1 MSRYKKT
8 MAEAYKEVQEIAPAI
23 AGLARAAAA
32 GAGAAVANK
41 AMNASKKK
49 IKEDPVAKAQV
60 RLDKA
65 KKIADLKKQ
74 ISDIRKE
81 AIEPAGD
88 DDHEVSMA
96 RGELEAIADKALE
109 LSSAMQGMTD
119 EGNPLEAWVQSKIT
133 KAKDYINS
141 AYDYLM
147 YNPDVANE
155 SLEER
160 FRPEGGELYVVTA
173 GPGDNAQKVIGMNK
187 DLKKAQKMRDDYNK
201 KNRPSKPSH
210 KARIYAQTRASQPA
224 NKFKVGDKIM
234 YSTYGNRAQFTK
246 VKEDMDMD
254 PAKHV
259 ARSKRNPDKFCVFD
273 KDGNEVKLFDKEAD
287 AVAYA
292 KANHDKLM
300 EELNE
305 FTDAQIARLKK
316 EYEPLKGK
324 ETGIA
329 LNKFDKLRKIL
340 KRLQKPQ
347 LLKLVKAD
355 LPIVSSA
362 AKARLVINHGM
373 KWSQLPEELVPYID
387 VDMLEEQKSKF
398 KSVDPKVLARISKMM
413 RGSTEEKKSLA
424 NLMNYLMPP
433 EVVDMV
439 RDKFGIKMPRGKIKF
454 TDL

>member
-1 MSRYKKT
+1 MSRYKQT
-8 MAEAYKEVQEIAPAI
+8 MAEAYK
-23 AGLARAAAA
+23 
-32 GAGAAVANK
+32 
-41 AMNASKKK
+41 K
-49 IKEDPVAKAQV
+49 IYAKEDPVANAQAK
-60 RLDKA
+60 LDKA

-74 ISDIRKE
+74 ISDLRKE

-96 RGELEAIADKALE
+96 RGELEAISDKALE

-133 KAKDYINS
+133 KAKDYVNS
-141 AYDYLM
+141 VYDYLM
-147 YNPDVANE
+147 YNPDMA
-155 SLEER
+155 
-160 FRPEGGELYVVTA
+160 
-173 GPGDNAQKVIGMNK
+173 
-187 DLKKAQKMRDDYNK
+187 
-201 KNRPSKPSH
+201 
-210 KARIYAQTRASQPA
+210 
-224 NKFKVGDKIM
+224 
-234 YSTYGNRAQFTK
+234 
-246 VKEDMDMD
+246 KEDMNMD

-287 AVAYA
+287 AIAYA

-300 EELNE
+300 EELNEKKAKFLRLKFANNQTVKKAERWLYKNMGHANPGYMSMIADKGSIEFENMDDADGVMKKLKRAGFRFKVDMREDLNE

>member
-1 MSRYKKT
+1 MSRYKQT
-8 MAEAYKEVQEIAPAI
+8 MAEAYK
-23 AGLARAAAA
+23 
-32 GAGAAVANK
+32 
-41 AMNASKKK
+41 K
-49 IKEDPVAKAQV
+49 IYAKEDPVANAQAK
-60 RLDKA
+60 LDKA

-74 ISDIRKE
+74 ISDLRKE

-133 KAKDYINS
+133 KAKDYVNS
-141 AYDYLM
+141 VYDYLM
-147 YNPDVANE
+147 YNPDMA
-155 SLEER
+155 
-160 FRPEGGELYVVTA
+160 
-173 GPGDNAQKVIGMNK
+173 
-187 DLKKAQKMRDDYNK
+187 
-201 KNRPSKPSH
+201 
-210 KARIYAQTRASQPA
+210 
-224 NKFKVGDKIM
+224 
-234 YSTYGNRAQFTK
+234 
-246 VKEDMDMD
+246 KEDMNMD

-287 AVAYA
+287 AIAYA

-300 EELNE
+300 EELNEKKAKFLRLKFANNQTVKKAERWLYKNMGHANPGYMSMIADKGSIEFENMDDADGVMKKLKRAGFRFKVDMREDLNE

-329 LNKFDKLRKIL
+329 LDKFDKLRKIL

>member
-1 MSRYKKT
+1 MTRYTKT
-8 MAEAYKEVQEIAPAI
+8 MAQAYKEVNEKLKVKEQE
-23 AGLARAAAA
+23 
-32 GAGAAVANK
+32 N
-41 AMNASKKK
+41 
-49 IKEDPVAKAQV
+49 DPVQKAQDK
-60 RLDKA
+60 LDKA
-65 KKIADLKKQ
+65 KQIAQLKKQ
-74 ISDIRKE
+74 IDTIKKE
-81 AIEPAGD
+81 AVDSDDTGGAAEVDMIMNQVNQMRHFLDGIEKMVQDDGD
-88 DDHEVSMA
+88 VE
-96 RGELEAIADKALE
+96 E
-109 LSSAMQGMTD
+109 
-119 EGNPLEAWVQSKIT
+119 WVQGKIT
-133 KAKDYINS
+133 KAT
-141 AYDYLM
+141 DYLKTA
-147 YNPDVANE
+147 YSYKTGEKNE
-155 SLEER
+155 
-160 FRPEGGELYVVTA
+160 
-173 GPGDNAQKVIGMNK
+173 
-187 DLKKAQKMRDDYNK
+187 
-201 KNRPSKPSH
+201 
-210 KARIYAQTRASQPA
+210 
-224 NKFKVGDKIM
+224 DK
-234 YSTYGNRAQFTK
+234 
-246 VKEDMDMD
+246 DMD

-287 AVAYA
+287 AIAYA

-300 EELNE
+300 EELNEFKKMIVTVNNPSKRKEMMKDIMRFGKHTGFRIDKMRDGSFKIDGKGADLNKFAIDMKNYYGATIKAESYEPLEE

-398 KSVDPKVLARISKMM
+398 KSVDPKVLTRVSKMM
-413 RGSTEEKKSLA
+413 RGSKEEKQSLA

-433 EVVDMV
+433 EVVDMI
-439 RDKFGIKMPRGKIKF
+439 RDKSGIKMPRGKIKF

>member
-1 MSRYKKT
+1 MSRYKQT
-8 MAEAYKEVQEIAPAI
+8 MAEAYK
-23 AGLARAAAA
+23 
-32 GAGAAVANK
+32 
-41 AMNASKKK
+41 K
-49 IKEDPVAKAQV
+49 IYAKEDPVANAQAK
-60 RLDKA
+60 LDKA

-74 ISDIRKE
+74 ISDLRKE

-96 RGELEAIADKALE
+96 RGELEAISDKALE

-133 KAKDYINS
+133 KAKDYVNS
-141 AYDYLM
+141 VYDYLM
-147 YNPDVANE
+147 YNPDMA
-155 SLEER
+155 
-160 FRPEGGELYVVTA
+160 
-173 GPGDNAQKVIGMNK
+173 
-187 DLKKAQKMRDDYNK
+187 
-201 KNRPSKPSH
+201 
-210 KARIYAQTRASQPA
+210 
-224 NKFKVGDKIM
+224 
-234 YSTYGNRAQFTK
+234 
-246 VKEDMDMD
+246 KEDMDMD

-287 AVAYA
+287 AIAYA

-300 EELNE
+300 EELNEKKAKFLRLKFANNQTVKKAERWLYKNMGHANPGYMSMIADKGSIEFENMDDADGVMKKLKRAGFRFKVDMREDLNE